1 MLCPRREELGD
12 PSTFK
17 LPAEDEWRPDG
28 TCSHCGSISQ
38 EELFRVIES
47 GGRLDPT
54 DKNYKVYVNDANPN
68 VGKPRIVGIASHKP
82 DDSWV
87 EVTAENLTTF
97 PDYKRHP
104 LEPGT
109 WVLVAPDSAAR
120 MRKFYFQHLDVD
132 GRKRLIGLVNAKT
145 INFGEP
151 GYFYPLPFFMKIAE
165 PEATQPTEVP
175 K

>member
-1 MLCPRREELGD
+1 MICSVHDAKNSAIHRH
-12 PSTFK
+12 SSC
-17 LPAEDEWRPDG
+17 LPKTNAGANYTVRLVSNGSG
-28 TCSHCGSISQ
+28 TNQQIGSIHI
-38 EELFRVIES
+38 LANGPADF
-47 GGRLDPT
+47 
-54 DKNYKVYVNDANPN
+54 YVNDANPN